1 MPITAKLSKQFY
13 ERLGEAVTNELVD
26 WFNQVDATY
35 RSELKDLN
43 EANYARFES
52 RLEQRIAELR
62 TDLRIEIGSVRA
74 DLVALEARFNAKVES
89 TVAKAIGD
97 QTRFMFTALTTML
110 VALLVPII
118 GLWFR

>member
-1 MPITAKLSKQFY
+1 
-13 ERLGEAVTNELVD
+13 
-26 WFNQVDATY
+26 VDATY